1 MRAIN
6 SLHKKRAKATVT
18 IGGNRKPKNGSV
30 FRKIRNVVTMKI
42 KKSERE
48 NGSKIGNVV
57 TMADFWSRFS
67 VSDFRSL

>member
-1 MRAIN
+1 M
-6 SLHKKRAKATVT
+6 S
-18 IGGNRKPKNGSV
+18 GNRKPKNGSV
-30 FRKIRNVVTMKI
+30 FRKIGNVVTMKI